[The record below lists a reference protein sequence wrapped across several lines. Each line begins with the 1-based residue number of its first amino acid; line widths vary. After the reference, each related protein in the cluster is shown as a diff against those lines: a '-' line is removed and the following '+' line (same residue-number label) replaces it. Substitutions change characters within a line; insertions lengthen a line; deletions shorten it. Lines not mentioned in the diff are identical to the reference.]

1 MVDRQGHDHMGMPV
15 QMGAEGPRG
24 SGCLPPGGAAGLI
37 SSLALMAD
45 SVDVKGAPE
54 VARASPRVRP
64 RLHSGFQHGCEG
76 RARGRARQPQG
87 APRAK
92 GSPRPPRF
100 SSI

>member
-1 MVDRQGHDHMGMPV
+1 MVDREAHDHMGMSA

-64 RLHSGFQHGCEG
+64 RG
-76 RARGRARQPQG
+76 RAPCLHIGLLA
-87 APRAK
+87 
-92 GSPRPPRF
+92 
-100 SSI
+100 